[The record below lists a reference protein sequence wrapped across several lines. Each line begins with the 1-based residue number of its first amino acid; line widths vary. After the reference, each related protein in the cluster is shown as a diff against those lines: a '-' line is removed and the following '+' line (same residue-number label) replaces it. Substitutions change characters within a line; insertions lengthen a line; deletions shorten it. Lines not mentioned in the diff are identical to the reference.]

1 MAPAP
6 ARPNPELPW
15 PDSVPL
21 VVDLLLHQSVEAAG
35 AEATGGGGGGCELE
49 VLPTGV
55 GRRVH
60 GWRGAVVRGC
70 ARGPFGGGAMPRGAS
85 MAALIGAHTSWL
97 LAVGQ
102 QR

>member
-55 GRRVH
+55 GRRV
-60 GWRGAVVRGC
+60 RGC
-70 ARGPFGGGAMPRGAS
+70 TGGAAPLFEGVRVGPSAV
-85 MAALIGAHTSWL
+85 ALCLGGLPWL
-97 LAVGQ
+97 
-102 QR
+102 RS